1 MGSAYLLSRALHV
14 AAELGIADFLIHGA
28 KRPDELA
35 GVTRCDEGSLYRL
48 LRMLASNGVFAED
61 GHGRFALTPL
71 AAALR
76 SDVAGSL
83 RDAIRMVDDR
93 WWNVYGHLEH
103 SLRTGQPAYE
113 AVSGK
118 MPYGDS
124 EESER
129 FAKGI
134 ANFGKHENSLI
145 GKVYD
150 FSKFERC
157 VDVGGGRGD
166 LIAQLLKGY
175 PEMQGVLF
183 DRASV
188 VKGPNCV
195 QEAGLQDRCEFVG
208 GDFFT
213 SVPGGADIYVMKR
226 IIHNWSDD
234 RAVVILR
241 NCKQAMAEGG
251 RILTIDAVVPPG
263 NERHPAKDS
272 DLLMMVMLGG
282 RERTEN
288 EFRTLYDR
296 AGLRLSKIIPTPS
309 ILSIVEGMT
318 N

>member
-1 MGSAYLLSRALHV
+1 
-14 AAELGIADFLIHGA
+14 
-28 KRPDELA
+28 
-35 GVTRCDEGSLYRL
+35 
-48 LRMLASNGVFAED
+48 
-61 GHGRFALTPL
+61 
-71 AAALR
+71 
-76 SDVAGSL
+76 
-83 RDAIRMVDDR
+83 
-93 WWNVYGHLEH
+93 
-103 SLRTGQPAYE
+103 
-113 AVSGK
+113 
-118 MPYGDS
+118 
-124 EESER
+124 
-129 FAKGI
+129 
-134 ANFGKHENSLI
+134 
-145 GKVYD
+145 
-150 FSKFERC
+150 

-195 QEAGLQDRCEFVG
+195 QEVGLQDRCEFVG